1 MIFEMFEP
9 YLPFISFFIAIVA
22 NVFLIIK
29 KVNWVLLVVGN
40 IIIALVMGFL
50 GLGEYNILT
59 IMFNEILGSA
69 EELFKAI
76 REFIF

>member
-59 IMFNEILGSA
+59 IMFNEILGFA
-69 EELFKAI
+69 GELFKAI
-76 REFIF
+76 GDFIF

>member
-9 YLPFISFFIAIVA
+9 YLPFISFFIAIVV

-29 KVNWVLLVVGN
+29 KVDWVLLVVGN

-59 IMFNEILGSA
+59 IMFNEILGFA
-69 EELFKAI
+69 EELFQAI
-76 REFIF
+76 GDYIF

>member
-9 YLPFISFFIAIVA
+9 YLPFISFFMTIVA

-29 KVNWVLLVVGN
+29 KVDWVILVVGN

-59 IMFNEILGSA
+59 IMFNEILGFV
-69 EELFKAI
+69 EELFQVI
-76 REFIF
+76 GEFIF

>member
-9 YLPFISFFIAIVA
+9 YLPFISFFMVIVA

-29 KVNWVLLVVGN
+29 KVDWVILVVGN

-59 IMFNEILGSA
+59 IMFNEILGFA

-76 REFIF
+76 GEFIF

>member
-1 MIFEMFEP
+1 M
-9 YLPFISFFIAIVA
+9 AIVA

-29 KVNWVLLVVGN
+29 KVDWVILVVGN